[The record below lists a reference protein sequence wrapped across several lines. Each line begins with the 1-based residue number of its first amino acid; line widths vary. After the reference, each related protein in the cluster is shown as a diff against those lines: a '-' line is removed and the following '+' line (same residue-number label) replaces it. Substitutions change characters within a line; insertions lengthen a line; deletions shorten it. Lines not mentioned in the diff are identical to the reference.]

1 MTKCPKARDRSWFTT
16 GLSLSLD
23 IGILL
28 LAFALRLYRL
38 DVQSIWVDEGISLH
52 LATSSLAEII
62 ADRAANIHPP
72 LYFFLLKGW
81 VALVGTDVFC
91 ARFLSA
97 LASLLQVVA
106 VHAVGR
112 RWLGHPTARIA
123 ALLTSLSPLSV
134 IYAQEIRAYAFLP
147 LVYLIQLGITH
158 ELTQKPGPH
167 RRATWLLLGTVEV
180 IGLHLHY
187 TAFFVVAYAG
197 GWSLLTFLKQKRWA
211 DMRSWWITQLL
222 VGLVSLPWL
231 IAVLAH
237 WPAAQ
242 AEAQAGTFL
251 AQPPSPGYLLAQ
263 VWVFHLTGLAGIVDH
278 PTVRLLAGLILLL
291 AILLLL
297 FRLHQPT
304 TRRTVACQMAH
315 WLIPLGSALLVWLVR
330 PFSHPRYVALYAPG
344 LTLLAAYMIR
354 TAEDGQGKM
363 DVSRPLSF
371 IYPPLSAL
379 RSALAVSLVSI
390 SLLGLRTYFFDPAFA
405 KDDVRTV
412 AHYLEETASPDDLIL
427 IPDGDWSLTFV
438 YQGPAA
444 VEMPGVADEELM
456 WANLADWTTHR
467 RQVFLMNYGQGIG
480 GDQRG
485 VLPFAL
491 EKAGTLHARQSFRN
505 IRVRRY
511 QLDRPVEPPP
521 LAPVGARFGP
531 LTLTQGWVENQAPAD
546 TALTLALR
554 WRLVSATHGGG
565 SGEEVQRY
573 GLTVRLLDADGWP
586 LTTRD
591 TLLLDE
597 QIRPTDRWPAG
608 QETTTY
614 HILPIPPG
622 IPPLTYTLGLGLYAH
637 TEGGPHPV
645 DLLDSQGAPQGQ
657 YLDLADVRL
666 TTPLGL
672 AGNAYRATGGPP
684 PLPQPADL
692 ADGLRLL
699 GAGLDRST
707 LRPGQ
712 SLLVTL
718 RWQVTRSP
726 LPDLRPRLAL
736 LQEGQELA
744 SATAAPA
751 LGRYPTDQWRSGETV
766 VEHRW
771 LVAPPA
777 ASEGPADVVL
787 ALGDERLAL
796 GRVEIDAEEHVFTPP
811 PISYPLDVRFGQVA
825 LLIGYDLPRQTFS
838 TGEPVT
844 VTLYWQALE
853 QAAGA
858 DYAVFTH
865 VLAADG
871 RLVGQHDGP
880 PAAGA
885 RPTAGWVPGEIIADP
900 HTMTFREPYAGAARV
915 EVGMYD
921 PDTMERVPVEGDET
935 FALLPTMLT
944 ILER

>member
-16 GLSLSLD
+16 GVFLSLD

-38 DVQSIWVDEGISLH
+38 DGQSIWIDEGISLH
-52 LATSSLAEII
+52 LATSSLAEIV
-62 ADRAANIHPP
+62 ANRAANIHPP

-81 VALVGTDVFC
+81 VALVGTDIFC

-97 LASLLQVVA
+97 LASLLQVVVIYTVA
-106 VHAVGR
+106 R
-112 RWLGHPTARIA
+112 RWLGRPTAWIA
-123 ALLTSLSPLSV
+123 ALLTTLSPLSV

-147 LVYLIQLGITH
+147 LVYLVQLGITH

-167 RRATWLLLGTVEV
+167 RPATWLLLGTVEV

-187 TAFFVVAYAG
+187 TAFFVVAYAA

-231 IAVLAH
+231 IAVIAR
-237 WPAAQ
+237 WPAVQ
-242 AEAQAGTFL
+242 AEARAGTSL
-251 AQPPSPGYLLAQ
+251 AQLPSLGYLLAQ
-263 VWVFHLTGLAGIVDH
+263 VWVFHLTGLAGAMDH
-278 PTVRLLAGLILLL
+278 PAIRLLAGLIFLLTV
-291 AILLLL
+291 LLLL
-297 FRLHQPT
+297 FRLRQPT
-304 TRRTVACQMAH
+304 TRRTVACQMTQ

-330 PFSHPRYVALYAPG
+330 PFSHPRYIALYAPG

-354 TAEDGQGKM
+354 TTEDGRGKI
-363 DVSRPLSF
+363 DVRQPLSF
-371 IYPPLSAL
+371 IYPPLSTL
-379 RSALAVSLVSI
+379 RSALAVSLISI

-405 KDDVRTV
+405 KDDVRGV
-412 AHYLEETASPDDLIL
+412 AHYLEETAGPNDLIL
-427 IPDGDWSLTFV
+427 IPDGDWSLTFA
-438 YQGPAA
+438 YQGSAA
-444 VEMPGVADEELM
+444 VEMPGVADEATM
-456 WANLADWTTHR
+456 WANLADWTAHR
-467 RQVFLMNYGQGIG
+467 RRIFLMNYRQGIG
-480 GDQRG
+480 GDQRS

-491 EKAGTLHARQSFRN
+491 EKAGTLHTRQTFED

-511 QLDRPVEPPP
+511 QLDCPVEPPT
-521 LAPVGARFGP
+521 LTTIGARFGP
-531 LTLTQGWVENQAPAD
+531 LTLTQGWVESKAPAD
-546 TALTLALR
+546 TALTMALR
-554 WRLVSATHGGG
+554 WHLSPSAHGGG

-573 GLTVRLLDADGWP
+573 SLTLRLLDADGWP
-586 LTTRD
+586 LTTHD

-597 QIRPTDRWPAG
+597 QIRPTDHWPAG

-622 IPPLTYTLGLGLYAH
+622 TPPLTYTLSLGLYAN
-637 TEGGPHPV
+637 TEGGLRPV

-657 YLDLADVRL
+657 HLDLVDVRL

-672 AGNAYRATGGPP
+672 AGSAYRETSSPP

-692 ADGLRLL
+692 ADGLQLL

-718 RWQVTRSP
+718 RWQATRSP

-736 LQEGQELA
+736 VQGGQELA
-744 SATAAPA
+744 SATTAPA

-771 LVAPPA
+771 LVAPPTA
-777 ASEGPADVVL
+777 AEGPADVVL

-796 GRVEIDAEEHVFTPP
+796 GQIEIDAEEHAFTPP
-811 PISYPLDVRFGQVA
+811 PIGYPLDVRFGQVA

-838 TGEPVT
+838 AGEPVT

-871 RLVGQHDGP
+871 HLVGQHDGP
-880 PAAGA
+880 PASGA

-915 EVGMYD
+915 EVGLYD

-944 ILER
+944 VLEH